1 MVHRAPAPSLFPS
14 VGMDVQVLFLNH
26 CQMECA
32 LQLLEVPWSKPSS
45 PSSGGGSKQLT
56 VREELCFHRVEVKV
70 TSTGVLGVGAVRHH
84 RP

>member
-14 VGMDVQVLFLNH
+14 VGMDVQVLSLNH
-26 CQMECA
+26 CQMGCA
-32 LQLLEVPWSKPSS
+32 LQLLEVPRSKPSS